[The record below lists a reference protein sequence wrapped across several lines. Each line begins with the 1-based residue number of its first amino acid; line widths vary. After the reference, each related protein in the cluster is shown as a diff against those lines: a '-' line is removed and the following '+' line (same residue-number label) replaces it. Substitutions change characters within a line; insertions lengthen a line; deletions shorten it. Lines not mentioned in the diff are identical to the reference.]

1 MKYITAFILLL
12 FFSFAVIISILTSV
26 INNYSKETKEE
37 VMKNITLS
45 ACEYFEGQLRLTDDK
60 DLPLL
65 ISENKESVDSMLS
78 VLASYSDHLTIVIS
92 DKTGKIIHTFGVH
105 ASNIEEL
112 KYLPADFVEY
122 FGTTSGDR
130 HDFLWVDTKKQIFDT
145 PHIMYSD
152 HITADDGSIKANVLV
167 FSSTSM
173 MSDLLSVIMRS
184 IILAIL
190 WVMLAAFIAIYLI
203 SERIIHPLKEI
214 SRAAKS
220 FAAGKLDVRVSVKG
234 SDEVAELAA
243 AFNNMAE
250 TLEASEKMRNTFVSN
265 VSHDLRT
272 PMTSIS
278 GFVDGILDGVIPPEK
293 HKHYLKIVSEEVKR
307 LSRLVVTLLDIS
319 KIQAGER
326 KFTMAP
332 FDICEMALQ
341 ILFSFEKKI
350 EEKNLNI
357 VFDFDEENMTA
368 IADRDAIYQ
377 ILYNICDNAVKF
389 STPGGMLKVSVGRLK
404 NRKYLIGIYNEGS
417 GIPKEDLPHIFERF
431 YKSDKSRGLDKTG
444 VGLGLYICKTIIEA
458 HDEEIWVE
466 SEEGKDC
473 PFRFTLKA
481 Q

>member
-12 FFSFAVIISILTSV
+12 FFSFAVIISILTSI

-37 VMKNITLS
+37 VMKNIALS
-45 ACEYFEGQLRLTDDK
+45 TCEYLDGQLELTGEA
-60 DLPLL
+60 DLPLY
-65 ISENKESVDSMLS
+65 IKEHKASVDSMLS
-78 VLASYSDHLTIVIS
+78 VLASYSDHVTIVIS
-92 DKTGKIIHTFGVH
+92 DQAGKIIYTFGVH
-105 ASNIEEL
+105 ASNIDEL

-122 FGTTSGDR
+122 FGSHSQDNK
-130 HDFLWVDTKKQIFDT
+130 DFLWVDTKKQIFDT
-145 PHIMYSD
+145 PHILYTDSLE
-152 HITADDGSIKANVLV
+152 AADGSVTGNVLV
-167 FSSTSM
+167 FSSANIL
-173 MSDLLSVIMRS
+173 SDLLAVIMRS

-243 AFNNMAE
+243 AFNHMAE
-250 TLEASEKMRNTFVSN
+250 SLEASEKMRNTFVSN

-278 GFVDGILDGVIPPEK
+278 GFIDGILDGVIPPEK
-293 HKHYLKIVSEEVKR
+293 HKHYLKIVSAEVKR

-326 KFTMAP
+326 KFTMVP

-389 STPGGMLKVSVGRLK
+389 SAPNGMLKVSVKRLK

-458 HDEEIWVE
+458 HEEELWVE
-466 SEEGKDC
+466 SEEGKNC
-473 PFRFTLKA
+473 HFQFTLKA

>member
-26 INNYSKETKEE
+26 INNYSKDAKEE
-37 VMKNITLS
+37 VMKNIAFSTS
-45 ACEYFEGQLRLTDDK
+45 EYLEGQLELTGEK
-60 DLPLL
+60 DLPLFFR
-65 ISENKESVDSMLS
+65 ENKENVDGMLS
-78 VLASYSDHLTIVIS
+78 ILASYSDHVTIVIS
-92 DKTGKIIHTFGVH
+92 DKAGKIIHTFGDH
-105 ASNIEEL
+105 AANINEL
-112 KYLPADFVEY
+112 NYLPADFVEY
-122 FGTTSGDR
+122 FDSSSNEER
-130 HDFLWVDTKKQIFDT
+130 DFLWVDTKKQMFDT
-145 PHIMYSD
+145 PHILYTDSL
-152 HITADDGSIKANVLV
+152 TAEDGSIRANVLV
-167 FSSTSM
+167 FSSASM
-173 MSDLLSVIMRS
+173 MSDLLAVIMRS
-184 IILAIL
+184 VILAII

-220 FAAGKLDVRVSVKG
+220 FAAGNLDVRVAVKG
-234 SDEVAELAA
+234 SDEVAELAE
-243 AFNNMAE
+243 AFNHMAE
-250 TLEASEKMRNTFVSN
+250 SLEASEKMRNTFVSN

-278 GFVDGILDGVIPPEK
+278 GFVDGILDGVIPPER

-326 KFTMAP
+326 KFTMVP

-389 STPGGMLKVSVGRLK
+389 SAPGGMLKVSVKRLK
-404 NRKYLIGIYNEGS
+404 NRKYLIAIYNEGA
-417 GIPKEDLPHIFERF
+417 GISKDDLPHIFERF

-444 VGLGLYICKTIIEA
+444 VGLGLYICKTIIDA
-458 HDEEIWVE
+458 HEEEIKVE
-466 SEEGKDC
+466 SEEGQNC
-473 PFRFTLKA
+473 TFSFTLKA